1 MTKSKVKRVS
11 PHEEVWTTLSIRR
24 QTAEL
29 IDELARLI
37 TESEDRLQECP
48 RYEAMHK
55 AVVEMLRRLKS
66 KMNRS

>member
-1 MTKSKVKRVS
+1 MTKSKARKVTQ
-11 PHEEVWTTLSIRR
+11 HEEVWTTLSIRR

-29 IDELARLI
+29 IDELARRI

-55 AVVEMLRRLKS
+55 AVVDMLRRLKS
-66 KMNRS
+66 KMNRT